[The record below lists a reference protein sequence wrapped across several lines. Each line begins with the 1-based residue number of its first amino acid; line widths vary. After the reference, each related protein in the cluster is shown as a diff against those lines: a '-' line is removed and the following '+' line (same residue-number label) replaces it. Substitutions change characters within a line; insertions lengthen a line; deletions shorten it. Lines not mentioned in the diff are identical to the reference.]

1 MSEPTFTQ
9 LPDLAAEQVGGV
21 AIFANDE
28 FFAEKENLLKPG
40 RGVFIV
46 DKYTDRGK
54 WMDGWETRRSRVP
67 GYDWCLI
74 KLGIPGLIHG
84 FDVDT
89 NHFLGNYPEHCSIE
103 SCSLSGDPSVDELLA
118 ARWVELLPKSRL
130 QGGSRNFFACESRE
144 RWTHLRLNIYP
155 DGGVARFR
163 VHGEAAPD
171 WSHLVEGE
179 LIDLAGIQNGGQV
192 LICND
197 MFFSPK
203 DNLILPRRAAHMG
216 EGWETRRRREPGN
229 DWLILR
235 LGAPGYLREIEIDT
249 AHFKGNYADLC
260 SIDACLIHE
269 PVPVDFLTS
278 RSLQWTEIL
287 PPQKLQADQIQT
299 FTDLQASDQL
309 FSHLRV
315 NIYPDGGISRL
326 RVRGVLGR
334 LARFNQRPLPMLR
347 EDLTRCCGSSEWVEQ
362 MLQGAPF
369 DSEEQAYR
377 LAEQVAD
384 TLSAEDWLEAFSHH
398 PQIGDV
404 DSLRQKFAATAQW
417 ASQEQAGSMGASEET
432 LQALAAGNKTYLE
445 KFGFIFIVCA
455 TGKSAAEML
464 TLLQERLEND
474 PEKELGVAAGE
485 QRKITRLRL
494 EKLFA

>member
-1 MSEPTFTQ
+1 MTEPGFTQ
-9 LPDLAAEQVGGV
+9 FPDLASEQVGGV
-21 AIFANDE
+21 ALFANDE

-40 RGVFIV
+40 RGVFIH

-67 GYDWCLI
+67 GYDWCLL
-74 KLGIPGLIHG
+74 KLGIPGIIHG

-89 NHFLGNYPEHCSIE
+89 NFFLGNYPEHCSIDACALE
-103 SCSLSGDPSVDELLA
+103 GDPSVDELQA
-118 ARWVELLPKSRL
+118 AKWVELVPKSRL
-130 QGGSRNFFACESRE
+130 QGGSRNFFANQSRE

-171 WSHLVEGE
+171 WSQFGDDA

-249 AHFKGNYADLC
+249 AHFKGNYADVC
-260 SIDACLIHE
+260 SIDGCLIEE

-287 PPQKLQADQIQT
+287 PAQKLQADHIHT
-299 FTDLQASDQL
+299 FSDLKAGNQL
-309 FSHLRV
+309 FNHLRL
-315 NIYPDGGISRL
+315 NIFPDGGISRL
-326 RVRGVLGR
+326 RVRGQISR
-334 LARFNQRPLPMLR
+334 LSRFNHRPLPLLR
-347 EDLTRCCGSSEWVEQ
+347 ADLTRCCGSSEWVDL
-362 MLQGAPF
+362 MLQQAPF
-369 DSEEQAYR
+369 ESVEQVYR

-384 TLSAEDWLEAFSHH
+384 SLTAEDWLEAFTHH

-404 DSLRQKFAATAQW
+404 ASLRQKFAQTADW
-417 ASQEQAGSMGASEET
+417 AASEQAGSAEASEAT
-432 LQALAAGNKTYLE
+432 LQALAEGNAAYLK

-455 TGKSAAEML
+455 TGKSAEDML
-464 TLLQERLEND
+464 ALLQARLPND
-474 PEKELGVAAGE
+474 PEKELGIAAGE
-485 QRKITRLRL
+485 QRKITHLRL
-494 EKLFA
+494 EKLLA